1 MAIRRTEDEETDDTR
16 EARETQEREAEAA
29 RLKKEEEREA
39 RLRELEIENAKN
51 ASALEE
57 SRRGRET
64 VVPAGPTEAQW
75 QELEAMPENLGKTR
89 QQIQAEANKMAAIAD
104 ARLRPL
110 NDRATA
116 AEERAA
122 KAEERAARLESRRS
136 LDKIEDRF
144 YKDNVALEPHKADVE
159 AFLAEFPDADKVD
172 AKTYEKRLKLA
183 GDYVRGKVKTL
194 RSETRRG
201 EFSSRH
207 VEDDDTDDERED
219 FRGRVDPKGL
229 GGNRAALA
237 LMESVAENYGNGV
250 KRRDSIELAKKYEDD
265 EGRGVAISSMEEKE
279 AADAM
284 LNRDPQVLGG
294 KRGKRDD

>member
-1 MAIRRTEDEETDDTR
+1 MAIRRTDDEETDEAR
-16 EARETQEREAEAA
+16 EARETQEREAEQA
-29 RLKKEEEREA
+29 RQKKEEEREE
-39 RLRELEIENAKN
+39 RLRQLELENARN

-57 SRRGRET
+57 ARRRPEA
-64 VVPAGPTEAQW
+64 PAPTGVSEEQW
-75 QELEAMPENLGKTR
+75 QQLEAMPENAGKSR
-89 QQIQAEANKMAAIAD
+89 QQIQSEANKMAAIAD
-104 ARLRPL
+104 ARMRPL

-122 KAEERAARLESRRS
+122 KAEERAARLEARRG
-136 LDKIEDRF
+136 LDKVEDRF
-144 YKDNVALEPHKADVE
+144 YKDNAVLEPHKADVE

-194 RSETRRG
+194 RSDTKRG
-201 EFSSRH
+201 EFSSRQ
-207 VEDDDTDDERED
+207 VEGEEADDERDE

-229 GGNRAALA
+229 GGNKAALA

-250 KRRDSIELAKKYEDD
+250 KRRDSVALAKKYEDD
-265 EGRGVAISSMEEKE
+265 EGRGVAISSIEEKE

-284 LNRDPQVLGG
+284 LNRDPQYLGG
-294 KRGKRDD
+294 KKGKRED